1 MEKENR
7 DNDKKIPDV
16 SSLVTTT
23 LLNTKISEVENKI
36 PNTSGVVTTTVL
48 NTKIGE
54 VDSKI
59 PGVSGLV
66 RKADYNTKIPDIKAK
81 YFTISDYNKFTEEIL
96 DAKMKE
102 KGLVDKFDFLIL

>member
-1 MEKENR
+1 M
-7 DNDKKIPDV
+7 
-16 SSLVTTT
+16 
-23 LLNTKISEVENKI
+23 
-36 PNTSGVVTTTVL
+36 TTTVL

-66 RKADYNTKIPDIKAK
+66 RKTDYNTKIPDIKAK

-102 KGLVDKFDFLIL
+102 KGLVDKFIF

>member
-16 SSLVTTT
+16 SSLVTTI

-36 PNTSGVVTTTVL
+36 PNTSGAVTTTVL

-59 PGVSGLV
+59 PGVSDLV
-66 RKADYNTKIPDIKAK
+66 RKTDYNTKISDIKAK
-81 YFTISDYNKFTEEIL
+81 YFTISVCNKFTKEIL

>member
-1 MEKENR
+1 MT
-7 DNDKKIPDV
+7 KILDV

-36 PNTSGVVTTTVL
+36 PNTSGVVTTTGL

-59 PGVSGLV
+59 PGVNGLV
-66 RKADYNTKIPDIKAK
+66 RKIDYNTKTSDIKAK
-81 YFTISDYNKFTEEIL
+81 YFIISDYNKFAEEIL

-102 KGLVDKFDFLIL
+102 KGLVDKFDFFNPVKILI

>member
-1 MEKENR
+1 M
-7 DNDKKIPDV
+7 
-16 SSLVTTT
+16 
-23 LLNTKISEVENKI
+23 
-36 PNTSGVVTTTVL
+36 TTTVL

-54 VDSKI
+54 FNNKI
-59 PGVSGLV
+59 PSVSGLV
-66 RKADYNTKIPDIKAK
+66 TKTDYNTKISDIKAK

>member
-16 SSLVTTT
+16 SSLVTT

-66 RKADYNTKIPDIKAK
+66 RKTDYNTKISDIKAK
-81 YFTISDYNKFTEEIL
+81 YFTISDYNKFAEEIL

>member
-1 MEKENR
+1 MT
-7 DNDKKIPDV
+7 KKIPDV

-23 LLNTKISEVENKI
+23 LLNTKISEVD
-36 PNTSGVVTTTVL
+36 GVVTTTVL
-48 NTKIGE
+48 NTKNGE
-54 VDSKI
+54 FNSKI

-66 RKADYNTKIPDIKAK
+66 RKTDYNTKISDIKAK

>member
-16 SSLVTTT
+16 SSLVTT

-66 RKADYNTKIPDIKAK
+66 RKTDYNTKISDIKAK